1 MIRGLYVI
9 LETSPAQKLDPFQF
23 ALACI
28 LGGAPIIQ
36 LREKKMPP
44 GDRAALA
51 KKIIRLKKDHD
62 FIFIINDD
70 AALAREVNADG
81 VHLGQD
87 DLPVQ
92 AARKILGK
100 GKIIGKSSHSL
111 AQAKMALAED
121 INYLACG
128 AIFPSPTKAGN
139 HPFVGLE
146 TLKQVV
152 QLSTLPVV
160 AIGGINHHNA
170 GEVLSTGVSAIAIIS
185 ALQCVE
191 DVPKEVKF
199 FKDLTTSPLASC
211 QRVS

>member
-1 MIRGLYVI
+1 MIHGLYVI
-9 LETSPAQKLDPFQF
+9 LETSPAQPLDPFQF

-70 AALAREVNADG
+70 ANLAREVNADG
-81 VHLGQD
+81 VHLGQN

-92 AARKILGK
+92 AARKILGE

-111 AQAKMALAED
+111 AQAKIALAED

-128 AIFPSPTKAGN
+128 AIFPSPTRSGD
-139 HPFVGLE
+139 HPLAGLE
-146 TLKQVV
+146 TLQQVV
-152 QLSTLPVV
+152 QLSALPVV
-160 AIGGINHHNA
+160 AIGGINRHNA
-170 GEVLSTGVSAIAIIS
+170 RDVWNTGVSAIAIIS
-185 ALQCVE
+185 ALQCAE
-191 DVPKEVKF
+191 DVSKEMKF
-199 FKDLTTSPLASC
+199 FKDLTTSTLASC

>member
-9 LETSPAQKLDPFQF
+9 LETNPAQRLDPFQF

-44 GDRAALA
+44 ADRAALA
-51 KKIIRLKKDHD
+51 KKIIRLKKHHD

-100 GKIIGKSSHSL
+100 GKIVGKSSHSL
-111 AQAKMALAED
+111 VQAKMALAED

-128 AIFPSPTKAGN
+128 AIFPSPTKAGD
-139 HPFVGLE
+139 HPFAGLE

-152 QLSTLPVV
+152 HLSTLPVV
-160 AIGGINHHNA
+160 AIGGINRHNA
-170 GEVLSTGVSAIAIIS
+170 RDVWTTGVHAIAVIS
-185 ALQCVE
+185 ALQCAK
-191 DVPKEVKF
+191 DVSKEVRF
-199 FKDLTTSPLASC
+199 LQGLATSSLASF
-211 QRVS
+211 